1 MGNKIKNIFI
11 NKKMKLVLISLFFL
25 LSGILINFPFSEI
38 ISLYTSKVLDNP
50 SCPISY
56 NKHNI
61 YYFPPGISIKELLIP
76 AICSQNNF
84 SNLKLKQLNI
94 KFNGPSFFPPGV
106 RLGLYGKTNKSHF
119 KIDSLFSFSS
129 LKLRIN
135 NSSINALLINN
146 LTGQNELLDGLFNIK
161 ALISL
166 KNNKLSNGNFS
177 ATSKNLKVNSKM
189 IMGFQ
194 IPMMKINTFKAIGKV
209 VNSKLIK
216 ISNFTIGDSLSPV
229 IIRLKGKINLNQN
242 NIMSS
247 ILDLKGEIKFS
258 ENFLNQM
265 AILKLMLNG
274 KKKSNGFYSILL
286 SGRISAPTPKIL

>member
-94 KFNGPSFFPPGV
+94 KFNGLSFFPLGV

-119 KIDSLFSFSS
+119 KIDLLFSFSS